1 MVLINC
7 YFYIVNVDLNTID
20 TKYTL
25 VDSGIKINNEIVYNL
40 IKIDS
45 SIFYSFFFDN
55 LILKKNIYYI

>member
-7 YFYIVNVDLNTID
+7 YFYIINIDLNTID

-25 VDSGIKINNEIVYNL
+25 VDSDIKINNQIVYNL

-45 SIFYSFFFDN
+45 SFFYSFFPR
-55 LILKKNIYYI
+55 I

>member
-1 MVLINC
+1 MALINC
-7 YFYIVNVDLNTID
+7 YFYIINIDLNTID

-45 SIFYSFFFDN
+45 SIFNSFNSFF
-55 LILKKNIYYI
+55 

>member
-7 YFYIVNVDLNTID
+7 YFYIINVDLNTID

-40 IKIDS
+40 IKIDN
-45 SIFYSFFFDN
+45 YSLNSFIKVFN
-55 LILKKNIYYI
+55 